1 MLCEGIFPPTFSWHF
16 RLFSLSFF
24 FCKQASKK
32 LRSYIES
39 FVERKI
45 NLKGKPYS
53 QHHAKEEKIEW
64 KLPASRRATLLL

>member
-1 MLCEGIFPPTFSWHF
+1 MAFSIIQF
-16 RLFSLSFF
+16 KLF

-64 KLPASRRATLLL
+64 KLLASRRATLQL